1 MEKLIEAMKRLF
13 AVNFQYYT
21 KAHGFHVNT
30 IGPDFLEFHELFSQV
45 YEPAQDNIDTI
56 GEKIRIIR
64 GIAPFSLKR
73 IAELGDIKDSD
84 KVPKPLDMVQ
94 EILDD
99 AQTLL
104 NHYEECHDM
113 AVEYK
118 QYGLI
123 NFIEGE
129 IDALTKVMWKL
140 RSTLGEV

>member
-1 MEKLIEAMKRLF
+1 MEELINAMKRLF

-30 IGPDFLEFHELFSQV
+30 IGPDFTEFHELFSQV
-45 YEPAQDNIDTI
+45 YEPAQENIDTI
-56 GEKIRIIR
+56 AEKIRVLR
-64 GIAPFSLKR
+64 GIAPFSIKR
-73 IAELGDIKDSD
+73 ISELGDIKDCD
-84 KVPKPLDMVQ
+84 TVPKPLEMVQ

-104 NHYEECHDM
+104 NHYEECHDIS
-113 AVEYK
+113 VKFK

-129 IDALTKVMWKL
+129 MDNLGSVMWKL
-140 RSTLGEV
+140 RATLSEV